1 MEPMCG
7 MDSNTISHVG
17 STQKW
22 RVPRLLI
29 AITTPP
35 TAAAAPQAAFEGAKK
50 SVLNHPRPAR
60 RALAAFPCQPSH
72 SRRLLKFCWQGQIRV
87 VVRASASDR
96 PMWLFQ
102 YLKVVRA
109 RARFVHIRSNALLW
123 PHDMAACARC

>member
-1 MEPMCG
+1 MAA
-7 MDSNTISHVG
+7 SSAV
-17 STQKW
+17 
-22 RVPRLLI
+22 VLLT
-29 AITTPP
+29 A
-35 TAAAAPQAAFEGAKK
+35 AAAAPQAAFEGAKK
-50 SVLNHPRPAR
+50 SVLNHPRPAG

-96 PMWLFQ
+96 SMWLFQ